1 MAPLDGSIIPIV
13 MTLVSTMATFSANSG
28 ISSANTFSEMVAT
41 AWVSENVTYM
51 ENRWRECKEVSNS

>member
-13 MTLVSTMATFSANSG
+13 MTLVRTMATFSANSG

-41 AWVSENVTYM
+41 AWLSENVT
-51 ENRWRECKEVSNS
+51 